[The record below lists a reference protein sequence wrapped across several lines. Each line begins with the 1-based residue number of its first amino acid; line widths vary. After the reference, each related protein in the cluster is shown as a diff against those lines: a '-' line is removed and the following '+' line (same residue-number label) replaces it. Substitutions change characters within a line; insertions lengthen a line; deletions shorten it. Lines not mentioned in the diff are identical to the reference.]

1 MNSTICEKDPDEM
14 HNLYGQPGY
23 QELTRRL
30 QARMEEL
37 RKETDD
43 HYHYQPTG
51 MSLYPSLRQ
60 AK

>member
-1 MNSTICEKDPDEM
+1 MAIPRSPALWIAGEGVGWAE
-14 HNLYGQPGY
+14 LS
-23 QELTRRL
+23 LTRAL

-43 HYHYQPTG
+43 HYQYQPTG
-51 MSLYPSLRQ
+51 LPLYPSFRQ